1 MGVVAYPGVPRQQLI
16 NEVQEVMRARHRLKV
31 DQENDFDILTSDTI
45 MNIFDQF
52 TRAIF
57 LALVV
62 ISSIALMVGGIGV
75 MAIMTISVTETDAR
89 DRHPQGARRAARE
102 ILWQFLIEAVF
113 LTSIGGLLGIAFG
126 SLIGL
131 WYTLGRLSRL
141 VAVVVVRDRIGFSA
155 SVGIF
160 LACGRHSRR
169 RAWTRSTPFATSR
182 RRAALF
188 AILGTALVLRAW
200 GIASGLPHAVGVDEP
215 QIMGRVVR
223 MMKTGDFNPHFFD
236 WPSLTIYVHLVVACL
251 VFLAGAMRGAW
262 HSLAQVGPSDFYV
275 TGRTVTALTGT
286 ATVGVLFAAAR
297 RWGVTTC
304 APGGCA
310 ARGRAEPHTRIAL
323 RADRCADRVLLHA
336 GAADVAPRARAAG
349 DSRLC
354 ARRPVGRTGRVLQ
367 VQRFDGRG
375 AARDRGGRRRRLVRA
390 DLAMAADCGGCT
402 VAGFLVGTP
411 YAVLDLPKFL
421 NDYSRLASVFAQPR
435 GGEAGVVAVSE
446 VPGPVARV
454 GGLIAA
460 LSGLVL
466 SIKASVTGPARA
478 RSLMLAG
485 FTLVYY
491 DVMATS
497 YQIYGRYTLPLL
509 PFVALLAAIGVT
521 TLAGALRPRVAA
533 RLQPGVIAALVLILL
548 APPAVRA
555 ISFDRAMARTQTVD
569 LAYQWLDSH
578 VADGVVIVAETYPAQ
593 LISNRFRISSVP
605 PLQGKTLEQYTADG
619 VDYVLVSAAGY
630 EPAFKSPEKYPEAC
644 AAYLSLFRQAREVA
658 SFPSAP
664 DVPGPEFKLLRLR

>member
-1 MGVVAYPGVPRQQLI
+1 VAGIQGVAPGPDRRPSL
-16 NEVQEVMRARHRLKV
+16 R
-31 DQENDFDILTSDTI
+31 
-45 MNIFDQF
+45 
-52 TRAIF
+52 
-57 LALVV
+57 
-62 ISSIALMVGGIGV
+62 VG
-75 MAIMTISVTETDAR
+75 A
-89 DRHPQGARRAARE
+89 
-102 ILWQFLIEAVF
+102 
-113 LTSIGGLLGIAFG
+113 
-126 SLIGL
+126 
-131 WYTLGRLSRL
+131 
-141 VAVVVVRDRIGFSA
+141 
-155 SVGIF
+155 
-160 LACGRHSRR
+160 
-169 RAWTRSTPFATSR
+169 
-182 RRAALF
+182 RAALF

-275 TGRTVTALTGT
+275 HGRTVTALIGT
-286 ATVGVLFAAAR
+286 ATVGLLFAAAR
-297 RWGVTTC
+297 RWGVTTALLAAALLAV
-304 APGGCA
+304 APN
-310 ARGRAEPHTRIAL
+310 HTRESHFVLTDVPTAFFSTLALLMSL
-323 RADRCADRVLLHA
+323 RALEQPATRAFALAGLSVGLAASCKYNGSMAVVLPVIAA
-336 GAADVAPRARAAG
+336 GAAG
-349 DSRLC
+349 GWS
-354 ARRPVGRTGRVLQ
+354 VLTLQ
-367 VQRFDGRG
+367 WLLIV
-375 AARDRGGRRRRLVRA
+375 
-390 DLAMAADCGGCT
+390 GGCT

-435 GGEAGVVAVSE
+435 GGEAGWSLYLKYLAQSLGWV
-446 VPGPVARV
+446 
-454 GGLIAA
+454 GLIAA

-509 PFVALLAAIGVT
+509 PFVALLAAMGVT